1 MSRHW
6 RRIGILVALLVVL
19 GFAVARPVRAESRAE
34 CRSVPSKILASDVAY
49 CVFLPPSYDAD
60 KTRQY
65 PILYFLHGLGENAQ
79 ILLNSGGWNLIQDL
93 RQQKDIGDFVI
104 VTPSADRSFYI
115 DSSNGRVR
123 YQDFFIKEFIPYIEK
138 HYRIEANR
146 RERGIMGISMGGYG
160 ALRMAFLFPDLFG
173 SVSAHSAALIEKLPA
188 TQGQSPQAENL
199 ARLVGTAFG
208 VPFDREFWDRNN
220 PFTLV
225 RTGPPTSNLKI
236 YFDCGTE
243 DQFGFDIG
251 AQAFDKL
258 LTAKGI
264 AHEFHLYPGGH
275 DWNYFGE
282 HFPASLE
289 FESRAFGVLAAGKG
303 N

>member
-1 MSRHW
+1 MSKAW
-6 RRIGILVALLVVL
+6 RLGIPITLFLL
-19 GFAVARPVRAESRAE
+19 GFSMGTAARAESRAE
-34 CRSVPSKILASDVAY
+34 CRSLPSKILANDVAY
-49 CVFLPPSYDAD
+49 CAFLPPGYDAD
-60 KTRQY
+60 KSRQY

-93 RQQKDIGDFVI
+93 WQQKDIGDFVI

-115 DSSNGRVR
+115 NSLNGRVR

-138 HYRIEANR
+138 QYRIEANR
-146 RERGIMGISMGGYG
+146 RDRGIMGISMGGYG
-160 ALRMAFLFPDLFG
+160 ALRLAMLFPDLFG
-173 SVSAHSAALIEKLPA
+173 SVSAHSPALIEKLPA

-199 ARLVGTAFG
+199 ARLVGKAFG
-208 VPFDREFWDRNN
+208 VPFNRAFWDRNN

-225 RTGPPTSNLKI
+225 RDGARPANLKV

-243 DQFGFDIG
+243 DQFGFDVG
-251 AQAFDKL
+251 AEAFDKL
-258 LTAKGI
+258 LDTKNI
-264 AHEFHLYPGGH
+264 PHEFHLYPGGH
-275 DWNYFGE
+275 DWSYFAE

-289 FESRAFGVLAAGKG
+289 FESRAFGLSADRKQ